1 MADNPTVNGLPVAAD
16 EVNGAYHQL
25 VLMEYGPPDGPIR
38 VSTGAPLPV
47 IDAAGNITL
56 ASILAK
62 LIVSPATET
71 TLAAVNAA
79 LAGTLATRK
88 VPLASATVTQVASN
102 TASVTLQASN
112 GSRRSLIVFNDSTAT
127 LYLKYGSAASSSS
140 YTVKMAPGDYW
151 EMPLPVY
158 TGIVTGI
165 WTSANGSALVTEGI

>member
-1 MADNPTVNGLPVAAD
+1 
-16 EVNGAYHQL
+16 
-25 VLMEYGPPDGPIR
+25 
-38 VSTGAPLPV
+38 
-47 IDAAGNITL
+47 
-56 ASILAK
+56 